1 MNSEPNTGRSLWEI
15 EQEVLAAG
23 REWMR
28 RRLQQKLQAEAD
40 QHRRVFPPSPKNGRT
55 TPARRQCICAAA
67 SASLNCRWSTAATPT
82 RTAGVARSA
91 SAGA

>member
-1 MNSEPNTGRSLWEI
+1 MNSEPNTGCSLWEI

-40 QHRRVFPPSPKNGRT
+40 QHRRV
-55 TPARRQCICAAA
+55 
-67 SASLNCRWSTAATPT
+67 
-82 RTAGVARSA
+82 
-91 SAGA
+91 